1 MTDIFQKSTA
11 ATGLA
16 ALALFAAAGSA
27 NAAQLAYDGFDY
39 AAGSSLTGKTGPIGF
54 SSAYAA
60 FGAGMNVT
68 SPGLTYTGV
77 TVTGNKL
84 DLAGTNTG
92 AYGVLT
98 NSPETVGTTLY
109 FSYLMQV
116 TSGTGF
122 AGVSLFQGGTETLY
136 TGNRNDSGSNFIG
149 IDPKGGTAVNSTAS
163 SANLS
168 LLVYRVDFA
177 ASSATIR
184 LYVNPTSATE
194 PASASATVTKTA
206 ALTYDRI
213 RIGSNGNTG
222 SIDEF
227 RLGQTFADVTIP
239 PPVPV
244 NQEIVVLGSSVA
256 AGTGA
261 SPTSQAWAYKFEDLM
276 ENHAPIVAGSNV
288 AWQVNNASVGGDN
301 TTRVLA
307 RYQADVVNAHPGTDI
322 VVIALSLANEGLP
335 GSGNPQA
342 VFDSFKSG
350 LAQIIANCRSNG
362 YYPVISLVYPN
373 GDYTLNEYSYVRKMN
388 VLLNTWDVPSI
399 NFLGAID
406 DGTGR
411 WPTGY
416 ISDSYHPNNAGHAE
430 MYFAVVPS
438 LFEAIAAGKTILPQI
453 QGTNRHLRMQR
464 DPAEPAPIR
473 YTPANPMHSFTMS
486 FRVRSTDV
494 GTVAAVGAGA
504 TRSTLEI
511 RDNTLVY
518 IGPAGAEMST
528 PLDANNGHWYDIA
541 LSHRYA
547 TGQSL
552 LFVDGVLKGTVSDQY
567 VPDLFVLDG
576 AAGAAGRALAPLQAD
591 FQDLCIYRAAW
602 TQDEAMAQHNGALQQ
617 ASLEI
622 CAPLA
627 DAIPVPGAALENR
640 AQGFSQVTL
649 NTASFTPQLASTT
662 PDNLTASSYVVNAAS
677 LGWTGHGSSGFT
689 IERRRTGVAEAWSV
703 VGTSPGTTPYFEDSG
718 LLTGVSYD
726 YRVSTQDGSLQ
737 SDYSNVASIIPGGQS
752 ARSYQEWIT
761 GYFTPNT
768 STYLIDFNTNASPAY
783 GTVKWNTVSSLTS
796 TTPYTL
802 KDTAN
807 STAAGYTIAV
817 SDSFDQFRAD
827 NGSPLA
833 DYAADA
839 QITCFGLRD
848 DVPLTG
854 SFTFA
859 HLDPAATYDFTFLA
873 RRGTLVAGY
882 DYSGTYTFTGN
893 AAPVVV
899 TVNGATNTTLTNVA
913 GIVPN
918 ASGVITLKISAGPGT
933 GNDFP
938 VINFIQ
944 MSRVTGDPGY
954 LQNIKPTSDPDGDK
968 FSNLEEY
975 ARGLNPTQANPTP
988 LTLAT
993 LGNNASGTPVHL
1005 IVTKDR
1011 RAREISYVLEK
1022 SADLTSWATDTQA
1035 TSSVINRAGSIETLD
1050 FSSPGNGTNRFFR
1063 IRMVL
1068 TPGA

>member
-1 MTDIFQKSTA
+1 MINLFRNSS
-11 ATGLA
+11 A
-16 ALALFAAAGSA
+16 ALGLTAIALFSAAGSA
-27 NAAQLAYDGFDY
+27 SSAQLAYDGFDY
-39 AAGSSLTGKTGPIGF
+39 AAGSSLTGKTGPVGF
-54 SSAYAA
+54 IAAYSA
-60 FGAGMNVT
+60 FGAGLNVT
-68 SPGLTYTGV
+68 SPGLTYTGL

-84 DLAGTNTG
+84 NIAGTNTG
-92 AYGVLT
+92 VYGGLT
-98 NSPETVGTTLY
+98 NSPETVGSTIY

-116 TSGTGF
+116 TSGIGY
-122 AGVSLFQGGTETLY
+122 AGVSLFQGATETLY
-136 TGNRNDSGSNFIG
+136 TGNRNDGFSNFLG
-149 IDPKGGTAVNSTAS
+149 IDPKGGTAVNSTSS

-184 LYVNPTSATE
+184 LYVNPPLSAE
-194 PASASATVTKTA
+194 PAIASAVVTKTS

-213 RIGSNGNTG
+213 RIASNGNTG

-227 RLGQTFADVTIP
+227 RLGQTFADVAGT
-239 PPVPV
+239 PPVTQT
-244 NQEIVVLGSSVA
+244 QEIVVLGSSVA

-261 SPTSQAWAYKFEDLM
+261 NPSSQAWAYRFEDLM
-276 ENHAPIVAGSNV
+276 ENHAPVVPGSNT
-288 AWQVNNASVGGDN
+288 AWQISNASVGGDN

-307 RYQADVVNAHPGTDI
+307 RYQADVVTAHPGTDCVI
-322 VVIALSLANEGLP
+322 IALSLANEGLV
-335 GSGNPQA
+335 GAGNPQA

-373 GDYTLNEYSYVRKMN
+373 GDYSLNEYSYVRKMN
-388 VLLNTWDVPSI
+388 VLLNTWNVPSF

-406 DGTGR
+406 DGSGR
-411 WPTGY
+411 WPAGY
-416 ISDSYHPNNAGHAE
+416 VADSYHPNNAGHGE
-430 MYFAVVPS
+430 LYYAVVPS
-438 LFEAIAAGKTILPQI
+438 LFDAIAAGRTTGPQI
-453 QGTNRHLRMQR
+453 QGTNRHLRLQR
-464 DPAEPAPIR
+464 DAAEPAPIR

-504 TRSTLEI
+504 TRSTIEI
-511 RDNTLVY
+511 RDNSLVY
-518 IGPAGAEMST
+518 IGPTGAEMST
-528 PLDANNGHWYDIA
+528 PLDANNGRWYDIA

-552 LFVDGVLKGTVSDQY
+552 LFVDGILKGTVSDQY

-576 AAGAAGRALAPLQAD
+576 AAGASGRALAPQQAD

-602 TQDEAMAQHNGALQQ
+602 TQDEAMAQHNGGLQQ

-627 DAIPVPGAALENR
+627 DAAPVLGAALENR
-640 AQGFSQVTL
+640 AQSFSQVTL
-649 NTASFTPQLASTT
+649 NTANFTPQLASIT
-662 PDNLTASSYVVNAAS
+662 PDNLTAASYAVNTAS
-677 LGWTGHGSSGFT
+677 LVWTSHGSAGFT

-703 VGTSPGTTPYFEDSG
+703 VGTSPGTAPYYEDNG

-726 YRVSTQDGSLQ
+726 YRVSTQDGGLQ
-737 SDYSNVASIIPGGQS
+737 SDYTNVASIIPGGQS
-752 ARSYQEWIT
+752 ARSYQQWIAD
-761 GYFTPNT
+761 YFTPNT
-768 STYLIDFNTNASPAY
+768 ATYLIDFNTNASPAY
-783 GTVKWNTVSSLTS
+783 GTVKWNTVSSLNS
-796 TTPYTL
+796 ATPYTL
-802 KDTAN
+802 KDTTN

-833 DYAADA
+833 DYPADA
-839 QITCFGLRD
+839 QITCFALRD

-859 HLDPAATYDFTFLA
+859 HLDPAATYDFTFFA
-873 RRGTLVAGY
+873 RRGALVAGF

-899 TVNGATNTTLTNVA
+899 TVNAATNTTLTNVP

-918 ASGVITLKISAGPGT
+918 AAGVITLKISTGPGAGT
-933 GNDFP
+933 DFP
-938 VINFIQ
+938 VINFLK
-944 MSRVTGDPGY
+944 MSRVTADTGY
-954 LQNIKPTSDPDGDK
+954 IQNIKPTSDPDGDK
-968 FSNLEEY
+968 FPNLEEY
-975 ARGLNPTQANPTP
+975 ARGLNPTQVNSTP
-988 LTLAT
+988 LTLT
-993 LGNNASGTPVHL
+993 NVGDNAPGTQVHL
-1005 IVTKDR
+1005 IVTRDR
-1011 RAREISYVLEK
+1011 RAREISYLLEK
-1022 SADLTSWATDTQA
+1022 SADLTSWQVNTQA
-1035 TSSVINRAGSIETLD
+1035 TSSVISRAGSFETLD
-1050 FSSPGNGTNRFFR
+1050 FSTPGNGTNRFFR

-1068 TPGA
+1068 TPGV